1 MRESG
6 QPTTNRDHVRRAPSN
21 GERGEEQITDF
32 ERLPDFDFSEL
43 RFEEAARRQAILAD
57 IERRVAKDGVH
68 AAVASPHRARQ
79 FMPFAALDGFTELI
93 KKTEDESMARES

>member
-6 QPTTNRDHVRRAPSN
+6 QLTTDREHERHVPSN
-21 GERGEEQITDF
+21 DEHSEDQITDF
-32 ERLPDFDFSEL
+32 ERLPYFDFSEL

-68 AAVASPHRARQ
+68 SAAASPHRARQ

-93 KKTEDESMARES
+93 KKTEDESMARED